1 MLLKLSRQLS
11 SHATVTVAA
20 TPGFALA
27 NGRLS
32 GGSSQQAPNG
42 PGLAGHN
49 PLDAATDAASAAHH
63 FLSAELPWRTEISQG
78 QIAPGRLT
86 WTPLVRDQ
94 RHRDA
99 MAIASAMRQIAKT
112 AIDRESPVAKQFDE
126 AGTGQFYRM
135 HSIRCGSVQIDRQQE
150 LATLAKITMNMLNNC
165 PRIIG
170 MVEDIDAD
178 NQISCPVELVDS
190 LFR

>member
-1 MLLKLSRQLS
+1 
-11 SHATVTVAA
+11 
-20 TPGFALA
+20 
-27 NGRLS
+27 
-32 GGSSQQAPNG
+32 
-42 PGLAGHN
+42 
-49 PLDAATDAASAAHH
+49 
-63 FLSAELPWRTEISQG
+63 
-78 QIAPGRLT
+78 
-86 WTPLVRDQ
+86 
-94 RHRDA
+94 
-99 MAIASAMRQIAKT
+99 
-112 AIDRESPVAKQFDE
+112 
-126 AGTGQFYRM
+126 M